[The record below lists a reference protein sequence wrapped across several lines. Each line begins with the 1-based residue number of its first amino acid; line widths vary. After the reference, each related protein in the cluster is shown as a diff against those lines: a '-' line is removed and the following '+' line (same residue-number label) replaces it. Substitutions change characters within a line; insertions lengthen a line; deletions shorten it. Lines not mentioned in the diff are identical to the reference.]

1 MLCGS
6 LDGRGVWGRMDTC
19 VCMAE
24 SLCYPPEAI
33 TTLLIGYTL
42 ISLVLKKERKNR
54 LSFAPRM
61 RTEIIWSCPHRVYF
75 CIANHPIRG
84 LPGGSVVKNPSAM
97 QVTHVRSLGWED
109 PLEEEMAT
117 HLSILAWRI
126 PWTVES
132 DRPQSIGLQRV
143 RHEWAINIFTSSQLY
158 ITYMTPVFWRSS
170 WVWNKDKNA
179 ISLPQPWE

>member
-1 MLCGS
+1 MN
-6 LDGRGVWGRMDTC
+6 TC
-19 VCMAE
+19 IRMAE
-24 SLCYPPEAI
+24 SLHSSSEAI

-132 DRPQSIGLQRV
+132 GGLQSTGSPRV
-143 RHEWAINIFTSSQLY
+143 RH
-158 ITYMTPVFWRSS
+158 
-170 WVWNKDKNA
+170 D
-179 ISLPQPWE
+179 